1 MADEEDRGD
10 QVTEEEVEETKEVGE
25 AEETKAEKEE
35 PEEEPTS
42 GMTVPL
48 SRFKAQNLRLR
59 EMEKELEELRAAQQK
74 AAPQTKPDEKE
85 VPRDFDQ
92 ELEAAEAKLEAA
104 LKDNDAAAIMAAN
117 REIRAVERAQHKAE
131 LDALRQTDQETQN
144 QLADRAFEET
154 LSLIESSFPELDPT
168 SSTHNPLKT
177 QLVQDLLRS
186 YEGQG
191 MSSDDALL
199 RATAMAYPESDLA
212 KDLLGAQERK
222 QAQDAQQTE
231 TGKRGLK
238 EKLDAASRT
247 PPNLNQAGGENSD
260 RAGVQGELDPTKL
273 TDEELDKLPPEVLK
287 RLRGDTIAA

>member
-10 QVTEEEVEETKEVGE
+10 QVTEEEVEETKTEEV
-25 AEETKAEKEE
+25 EEPKAEKEE